1 MNWTETILAKRPPEE
16 IWTQIFDEL
25 LRAARATTSP
35 VALHQSLIPADRLL
49 AEAAWDLWDAYQTFP
64 GRTSLRLVDW
74 WNRSAAGG
82 RAVLILDALSLRD
95 LPALLGGAQTR
106 HISPTQVA
114 VTCSEVP
121 PDTTP
126 FAKALG
132 APTRGSLKDNRAP
145 GSFLLQSTQLSTDVV
160 NVPFADCDVPADR
173 DVFLWHEWQD
183 ADVHS
188 TRPQDAVFNHAS
200 AQLQSDDFWTLVDRL
215 RYRRN
220 LVITADHGYATSAQ
234 FATTLEDDQVVNDLK
249 DIFSAKRVCPATVP
263 WTRPVI
269 PPVVLTA
276 NGYHMVTGQ
285 VKWRIQSGFPPRCHG
300 GLTLLEVG
308 VPWVELPPV

>member
-1 MNWTETILAKRPPEE
+1 MNWTDTILAKRPPEE

-114 VTCSEVP
+114 VTGSEVP

-160 NVPFADCDVPADR
+160 NVPFADCGVPATR

-183 ADVHS
+183 EDVHNNKPS
-188 TRPQDAVFNHAS
+188 DTVFNHAS

-215 RYRRN
+215 RYRRK

-249 DIFSAKRVCPATVP
+249 DTFSAKRVCPATVP

-276 NGYHMVTGQ
+276 NGYHIVTGQ

-308 VPWVELPPV
+308 VPWVELPPA